1 MTDRILPL
9 FPVEITELYIDV
21 DHEKI
26 AEHCLNSVTKGR
38 TSFRYNE
45 FFVENFPEREK
56 FEAQLLQL
64 ANLYLS
70 RTKRDPIKGS
80 HPKLSYWANVYREGD
95 EHRVHTHGNT
105 IISGSYY
112 PVLGDPQYPITFE
125 SPWEMWCAWDTID
138 MQDHIANIY
147 PQAGHLLMWPGWLR
161 HAVRKIEE
169 VIEPRISVSFNISYN
184 LVEIE

>member
-1 MTDRILPL
+1 
-9 FPVEITELYIDV
+9 
-21 DHEKI
+21 
-26 AEHCLNSVTKGR
+26 VTKGR
-38 TSFRYNE
+38 TTFRYND
-45 FFVENFPEREK
+45 FFLDNFPEREK
-56 FEAQLLQL
+56 FETKLLEL
-64 ANLYLS
+64 ANRYLE
-70 RTKRDPIKGS
+70 RTQRDLIKGT
-80 HPKLSYWANVYREGD
+80 HPKLRYWANVYGKGD

-125 SPWEMWCAWDTID
+125 SPWEMCCAWDT
-138 MQDHIANIY
+138 MPLRKHIADIY

-169 VIEPRISVSFNISYN
+169 VNKPRISVSFNISYN